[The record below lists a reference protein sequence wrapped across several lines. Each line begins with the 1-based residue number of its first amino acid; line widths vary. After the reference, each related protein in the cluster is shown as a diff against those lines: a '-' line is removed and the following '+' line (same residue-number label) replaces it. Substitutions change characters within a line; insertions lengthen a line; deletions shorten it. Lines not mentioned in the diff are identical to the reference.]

1 MLIKRFEEI
10 HREKKECLI
19 LISHQ
24 EKIINM
30 ADKIMV
36 IEDGEVKKYGTKED
50 VSQPYFSRKNV
61 RKCLNGRRK
70 MLMVKVEETTQ
81 GVLDK
86 ISEGFAQKGAFN
98 LRQNGISICH
108 GDSEHIKIKKKED
121 KPGIDIF
128 IDGETKGEKVFIP
141 VVVSVSGM
149 TDLVYN
155 DFYVA
160 DGADVDIVAGCGIHN
175 SGCNDSRHDG
185 IHTFHVG
192 KMPMYIMRKN
202 TTEKGMEPEAEC

>member
-1 MLIKRFEEI
+1 
-10 HREKKECLI
+10 
-19 LISHQ
+19 
-24 EKIINM
+24 
-30 ADKIMV
+30 
-36 IEDGEVKKYGTKED
+36 
-50 VSQPYFSRKNV
+50 
-61 RKCLNGRRK
+61 
-70 MLMVKVEETTQ
+70 MVKVEETTQ

-160 DGADVDIVAGCGIHN
+160 DGADVDDCCRLRN
-175 SGCNDSRHDG
+175 
-185 IHTFHVG
+185 
-192 KMPMYIMRKN
+192 PQQWL
-202 TTEKGMEPEAEC
+202 

>member
-1 MLIKRFEEI
+1 
-10 HREKKECLI
+10 
-19 LISHQ
+19 
-24 EKIINM
+24 
-30 ADKIMV
+30 
-36 IEDGEVKKYGTKED
+36 
-50 VSQPYFSRKNV
+50 
-61 RKCLNGRRK
+61 
-70 MLMVKVEETTQ
+70 MVKVEETTQ

-149 TDLVYN
+149 TDLFTMIFMWQTVQMLTLLQ
-155 DFYVA
+155 A
-160 DGADVDIVAGCGIHN
+160 AESTIVAVMTVVTMVFIP
-175 SGCNDSRHDG
+175 SMW
-185 IHTFHVG
+185 V

-202 TTEKGMEPEAEC
+202 TTERGMEPEAEC

>member
-1 MLIKRFEEI
+1 MVEV
-10 HREKKECLI
+10 EK
-19 LISHQ
+19 
-24 EKIINM
+24 
-30 ADKIMV
+30 
-36 IEDGEVKKYGTKED
+36 
-50 VSQPYFSRKNV
+50 
-61 RKCLNGRRK
+61 
-70 MLMVKVEETTQ
+70 TTQ
-81 GVLDK
+81 EVLDK
-86 ISEGFAQKGAFN
+86 ISEGFAQKGAYN

-108 GDSEHIKIKKKED
+108 GDSEHIKIKKKAD

-128 IDGETKGEKVFIP
+128 IDGKTQGEKVFIP

-155 DFYVA
+155 DFYVE

-192 KMPMYIMRKN
+192 
-202 TTEKGMEPEAEC
+202 

>member
-1 MLIKRFEEI
+1 
-10 HREKKECLI
+10 
-19 LISHQ
+19 
-24 EKIINM
+24 
-30 ADKIMV
+30 
-36 IEDGEVKKYGTKED
+36 
-50 VSQPYFSRKNV
+50 
-61 RKCLNGRRK
+61 
-70 MLMVKVEETTQ
+70 MVKVEETTQ

-128 IDGETKGEKVFIP
+128 IPSMWV
-141 VVVSVSGM
+141 
-149 TDLVYN
+149 
-155 DFYVA
+155 
-160 DGADVDIVAGCGIHN
+160 
-175 SGCNDSRHDG
+175 
-185 IHTFHVG
+185 

>member
-1 MLIKRFEEI
+1 
-10 HREKKECLI
+10 
-19 LISHQ
+19 
-24 EKIINM
+24 
-30 ADKIMV
+30 
-36 IEDGEVKKYGTKED
+36 
-50 VSQPYFSRKNV
+50 
-61 RKCLNGRRK
+61 
-70 MLMVKVEETTQ
+70 MVKVEETTQ

-160 DGADVDIVAGCGIHN
+160 DGAAGSPFPQKICRCSDMIK
-175 SGCNDSRHDG
+175 S
-185 IHTFHVG
+185 
-192 KMPMYIMRKN
+192 
-202 TTEKGMEPEAEC
+202 